1 MRTFAASLLTLSLV
15 AAGPLPAV
23 AVERAPAAAPH
34 GAIVR
39 VDDDFT
45 RKRTEYQERAQRQ
58 MDEWGQKI
66 NRAAE
71 SAKERGK
78 RLTDNAQ
85 AELDKAWSE
94 TREQWAKLQQASADG
109 WERTR
114 TAYERASRKMRDEW
128 NKFYPEND

>member
-1 MRTFAASLLTLSLV
+1 MRTLAASLLTLSLV
-15 AAGPLPAV
+15 ATGPLSAV

-34 GAIVR
+34 AAIVR

-66 NRAAE
+66 NQAAE
-71 SAKERGK
+71 SAKENGK
-78 RLTDNAQ
+78 RMAEDAQ
-85 AELDKAWSE
+85 AELDKTWAE

>member
-1 MRTFAASLLTLSLV
+1 MRPLAVSLLTFSLV
-15 AAGPLPAV
+15 ATGPLSAMAFEQAP
-23 AVERAPAAAPH
+23 PAAPRATL
-34 GAIVR
+34 VR

-45 RKRTEYQERAQRQ
+45 SKRQEYQERAQRQ

-71 SAKERGK
+71 SAKENGK
-78 RLTDNAQ
+78 RMTEDAQ
-85 AELDKAWSE
+85 AELDKAWAE

-114 TAYERASRKMRDEW
+114 TAYERASHKMREEW